1 MKFSN
6 CNWENVDSKG
16 LYYQLERENWI
27 RGDGWL
33 RWDDCYGHYV
43 PRGTIAGLA
52 FPTPGKKLKIL
63 AGGEVKWR

>member
-1 MKFSN
+1 M
-6 CNWENVDSKG
+6 
-16 LYYQLERENWI
+16 

-33 RWDDCYGHYV
+33 RWDQCYGHYV
-43 PRGTIAGLA
+43 PRGTIVGLA